1 MVIFLTNC
9 RYQESSKSETV
20 SSYHLSKLD
29 YYENAIPKQGENETE
44 LTEDEI
50 SESVYEDDLRVDD
63 KFKSQ
68 IENKMFQNSNGNNKS
83 LPTKPKEDK
92 TRSTEADEKR

>member
-1 MVIFLTNC
+1 M
-9 RYQESSKSETV
+9 
-20 SSYHLSKLD
+20 SSYHLSQLD

-68 IENKMFQNSNGNNKS
+68 IQNKMFQNSNNNNKS

-92 TRSTEADEKR
+92 TRSTETDEKR